1 MLFVLLFTALFF
13 ILWGVFYAVTPLLM
27 RGLGILAHKTAAFRY
42 NDYVPV
48 ALLLIAALFVAV
60 VSGDAFVDLA
70 EMVHENSPTLR
81 DVDATAHHW
90 AAGERSLG
98 ATRFFTI
105 VTIIGTP
112 VGLAVL
118 MLPIA
123 VMLAVKGRYR
133 WLAYLLFTTGVGA
146 LLVVQLKVYF
156 ARARPDL
163 AAALRS
169 AHGYSFPSG
178 HAMGSMVV
186 CGALAYLGY
195 RALPTLRLKSAAIA
209 LAATFVAS
217 VAASRVYLGV
227 HWISDV
233 VAGLSGGLL
242 WVIGTTISYETFRRI
257 RLIRALRAKRQ
268 TDPQT

>member
-1 MLFVLLFTALFF
+1 MLFVALFAALF
-13 ILWGVFYAVTPLLM
+13 LILWGVFYAVTPLLM
-27 RGLGILAHKTAAFRY
+27 HGVGMLAHKTASFRY

-48 ALLLIAALFVAV
+48 ALLLIAALFASVFA
-60 VSGDAFVDLA
+60 GDAFVDLA

-81 DVDATAHHW
+81 DVDATAHQW
-90 AAGERSLG
+90 AAGERSAG
-98 ATRFFTI
+98 ATLFFTV
-105 VTIIGTP
+105 VTVIGTP
-112 VGLAVL
+112 VGLVVL
-118 MLPIA
+118 MLPVVGLLI
-123 VMLAVKGRYR
+123 VKRRFR
-133 WLAYLLFTTGVGA
+133 WLGYLLFTTSIGA
-146 LLVVQLKVYF
+146 LLVVQLKLYF

-186 CGALAYLGY
+186 CGALAYLAY
-195 RALPTLRLKSAAIA
+195 RALPTLRMKSAAMA
-209 LAATFVAS
+209 LAATFVTS

-233 VAGLSGGLL
+233 AAGLSAGLL
-242 WVIGTTISYETFRRI
+242 WVVGTTVSYETFRRI

-268 TDPQT
+268 ADPPT